1 MATYPESKAALHN
14 STDQAIEKFCPKC
27 FASSRNQPIHCISG
41 SHISLPNKKVIGQT
55 PSRGAI
61 DLPVLELQTST
72 ELFKN
77 FDPHRPEPIPR
88 VHERTHQVRFRQNA
102 LSPLSPR
109 HLQQFDSSRQDD
121 TGIRTSSA
129 SLKPVNGPITPGTV
143 EEAYDPAN
151 SEEFLSKNG
160 RSRHCF
166 TVSNIAQKIEQKL
179 FNYGA
184 SQNVAKR
191 WLVEIVSWIL
201 SALCMV
207 GIIVVLCIYQQRPLP
222 KWPLGITL
230 NAYISLLAK
239 IGSAAILFPVSGA
252 LGQLK
257 WNWFQAKDERSKR
270 SKMVWDFE

>member
-1 MATYPESKAALHN
+1 
-14 STDQAIEKFCPKC
+14 
-27 FASSRNQPIHCISG
+27 
-41 SHISLPNKKVIGQT
+41 
-55 PSRGAI
+55 
-61 DLPVLELQTST
+61 
-72 ELFKN
+72 
-77 FDPHRPEPIPR
+77 
-88 VHERTHQVRFRQNA
+88 
-102 LSPLSPR
+102 
-109 HLQQFDSSRQDD
+109 
-121 TGIRTSSA
+121 
-129 SLKPVNGPITPGTV
+129 
-143 EEAYDPAN
+143 
-151 SEEFLSKNG
+151 
-160 RSRHCF
+160 
-166 TVSNIAQKIEQKL
+166 VSNIAQKIEQKL